1 MIKIASRTLVLLLF
15 VLLLPLAAWADTE
28 RNRISA
34 GPSIGVP
41 QLVAGTIEARLF
53 RSFHLQANLG
63 TIVVAHSA
71 SVRMMAVPQT
81 ISYPFIYLGFGR
93 ALFSDIGDD
102 NGTDEPHNYYW
113 AGFGWRL
120 AERGAVPFIEF
131 GLAAKT
137 EDVGSMTI
145 AIAVGMLFRLR

>member
-1 MIKIASRTLVLLLF
+1 MIRKTSRTLVLFLL
-15 VLLLPLAAWADTE
+15 VLLVPLASRADSE

-41 QLVAGTIEARLF
+41 QLVAGTIEARVF
-53 RSFHLQANLG
+53 SSIHLQANLG

-81 ISYPFIYLGFGR
+81 ISYPFVYVGIGR

>member
-1 MIKIASRTLVLLLF
+1 MFRTLVILLLF
-15 VLLLPLAAWADTE
+15 LLLPLVSRADSE

-34 GPSIGVP
+34 GASIGVP
-41 QLVAGTIEARLF
+41 QLVAGTIEARVAGPL
-53 RSFHLQANLG
+53 HLQANLG

-71 SVRMMAVPQT
+71 SVRAIAVPQT
-81 ISYPFIYLGFGR
+81 LSYPFVYFGVGR

-102 NGTDEPHNYYW
+102 TGTDETHNYYW

-120 AERGAVPFIEF
+120 AERGAVPFLEF
-131 GLAAKT
+131 GLAAET

-145 AIAVGMLFRLR
+145 AIGVGMLFRLR